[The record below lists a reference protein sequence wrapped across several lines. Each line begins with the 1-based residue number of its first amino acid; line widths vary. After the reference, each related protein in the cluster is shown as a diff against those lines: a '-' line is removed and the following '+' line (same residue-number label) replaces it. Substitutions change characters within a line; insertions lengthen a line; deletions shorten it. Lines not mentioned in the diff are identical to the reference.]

1 MAATL
6 VQTVNGY
13 SICYA
18 ENHHLPAL
26 NEIELAAATLFPPES
41 LPEFIFADCIPLKVM
56 EAAKN
61 EQLLWVAVQHH
72 EGLQEHPVGYV
83 MVQIVDGLA
92 LVAQMDVHPQHGRK
106 GLGSA
111 LLTHAIQHMQE
122 KGFVA
127 LYLTT
132 FSNIPWNA
140 PFYENFGFVSMDEMD
155 LPRPIAEILCK
166 ERACGLRNRVGM
178 RLSFVTH

>member
-1 MAATL
+1 MEESR
-6 VQTVNGY
+6 VQIVNGY
-13 SICYA
+13 FICDA

-26 NEIELAAATLFPPES
+26 NAIELAAATLFPPES
-41 LPEFIFADCIPLKVM
+41 LPEYIFTDCLPRHVL
-56 EAAKN
+56 ETAKN
-61 EQLLWVAVQHH
+61 EQSLWVAVQHH
-72 EGLQEHPVGYV
+72 ENLQEHPAGYV
-83 MVQIVDGLA
+83 MVQEVDGLA

-106 GLGSA
+106 GLGTA
-111 LLTHAIQHMQE
+111 LLAHAIHQVRE
-122 KGFVA
+122 SGFTA

-132 FSNIPWNA
+132 FSNVRWNA
-140 PFYENFGFVSMDEMD
+140 PFYEKMGFVIMDEMD